1 MKKVKEKEK
10 NYSSIIIGI
19 VALSLVL
26 LLIVFSLLT
35 KKEDKPVIAAEKIN
49 VKTLSDNENK
59 WGKTETIVVEVKEGV
74 EASQYSFD
82 GGINWQESNEYI
94 ATKNEKLVIII
105 KDINN
110 VQSEEIIYETKNID
124 TEPPVISV
132 SLPSTIQQNAKI
144 NINDYVKVTDNLSG
158 LNGSVTMEP
167 SNLDTNKLGKQ
178 SIRFTATDNAG
189 NVSKITVYIEI
200 IKIDSTTPEQPAQPQ
215 NVVVYRYRTKNVSNY
230 ECNKYDCSYYSDTDS
245 YQLSNT
251 YVSTG
256 KCNES
261 LNRKYEFS
269 NGCFISPKPMD
280 VYCTQAFITVDRYTE
295 DKEKNIV
302 FDIIAL
308 DKNGNQQSNRY
319 GDNYKAAPCG
329 ENEIEIYGYCHAIC
343 SRQSTS
349 CKSGY
354 ELVGGVCKKYIKKTC
369 SDTCTKSTWSEWS
382 EWSETKVEESDTV
395 QVETKIIKR

>member
-1 MKKVKEKEK
+1 MKKVKEK
-10 NYSSIIIGI
+10 NYSSIIVGI
-19 VALSLVL
+19 VVLSLVL

-144 NINDYVKVTDNLSG
+144 NINDYIKVTDNLSG
-158 LNGSVTMEP
+158 LNGGVTMEP
-167 SNLDTNKLGKQ
+167 SNLDTSKLGKQ
-178 SIRFTATDNAG
+178 SISFTATDNAG
-189 NVSKITVYIEI
+189 NVSKITINLEV
-200 IKIDSTTPEQPAQPQ
+200 IKIASTIPEQPQ
-215 NVVVYRYRTKNVSNY
+215 NVEVYRYRTKNISNY

-245 YQLSNT
+245 YQLSET

-256 KCNES
+256 KCDET
-261 LNRKYEFS
+261 LNKKYEFS
-269 NGCFISPKPMD
+269 NGCYISPKPTD
-280 VYCTQAFITVDRYTE
+280 VYCTQAFVTVDRY
-295 DKEKNIV
+295 KEYGDDKNIV
-302 FDIIAL
+302 IDIFAL
-308 DKNGNQQSNRY
+308 DKNGKQQTNRY
-319 GDNYKAAPCG
+319 GDDYKAAPCG
-329 ENEIEIYGYCHAIC
+329 ENEIEIYGYCHSIC
-343 SRQSTS
+343 SRLSKE

-354 ELVGGVCKKYIKKTC
+354 ELVNGVCKKYVKKTC

-382 EWSETKVEESDTV
+382 EWSETKVEASETV
-395 QVETKIIKR
+395 QVEIKIIKR

>member
-10 NYSSIIIGI
+10 NYSSIIVGI

-49 VKTLSDNENK
+49 VTTLSDNENK
-59 WGKTETIVVEVKEGV
+59 WDKTETIVVEVKEGV

-82 GGINWQESNEYI
+82 GGINWQESNEYV

-158 LNGSVTMEP
+158 LNGGVTMEP
-167 SNLDTNKLGKQ
+167 SNLDTSKLGKQ
-178 SIRFTATDNAG
+178 SIRFTAIDNAG
-189 NVSKITVYIEI
+189 NVSKITINLEV
-200 IKIDSTTPEQPAQPQ
+200 IKIASTIPEQPQ
-215 NVVVYRYRTKNVSNY
+215 NVVVYRYRTKNISNY

-245 YQLSNT
+245 YQLSET

-256 KCNES
+256 KCDET
-261 LNRKYEFS
+261 LNKKYEFS
-269 NGCFISPKPMD
+269 SGCYISPKPMD
-280 VYCTQAFITVDRYTE
+280 VYCTQAFVTVDRYKAYG
-295 DKEKNIV
+295 DDKNIV
-302 FDIIAL
+302 IDIFAL
-308 DKNGNQQSNRY
+308 DKNGKQQTNRY

-329 ENEIEIYGYCHAIC
+329 ENEIEIYGYCHSIC
-343 SRQSTS
+343 SRLSKE
-349 CKSGY
+349 CKLGY
-354 ELVGGVCKKYIKKTC
+354 ELVNGVCKKYVKKTC

-382 EWSETKVEESDTV
+382 EWSETKVEASETV

>member
-49 VKTLSDNENK
+49 VTTMSNNDDNK
-59 WGKTETIVVEVKEGV
+59 WGKTETIVVEVKEGI
-74 EASQYSFD
+74 EASKYSFD
-82 GGINWQESNEYI
+82 GGINWQDSNEYV

-132 SLPSTIQQNAKI
+132 GLPSTIQQNAKI
-144 NINDYVKVTDNLSG
+144 NINDYIKVTDNLSG
-158 LNGSVTMEP
+158 LNGGVTMEP

-189 NVSKITVYIEI
+189 NVSKITVNIEI

-230 ECNKYDCSYYSDTDS
+230 E
-245 YQLSNT
+245 
-251 YVSTG
+251 
-256 KCNES
+256 
-261 LNRKYEFS
+261 
-269 NGCFISPKPMD
+269 
-280 VYCTQAFITVDRYTE
+280 
-295 DKEKNIV
+295 
-302 FDIIAL
+302 
-308 DKNGNQQSNRY
+308 
-319 GDNYKAAPCG
+319 
-329 ENEIEIYGYCHAIC
+329 
-343 SRQSTS
+343 
-349 CKSGY
+349 
-354 ELVGGVCKKYIKKTC
+354 YI
-369 SDTCTKSTWSEWS
+369 
-382 EWSETKVEESDTV
+382 
-395 QVETKIIKR
+395 